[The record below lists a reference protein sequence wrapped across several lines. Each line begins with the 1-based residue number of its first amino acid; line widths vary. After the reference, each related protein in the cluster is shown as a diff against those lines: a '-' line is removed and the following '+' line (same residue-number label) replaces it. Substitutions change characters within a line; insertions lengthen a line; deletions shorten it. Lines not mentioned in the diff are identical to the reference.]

1 MLNML
6 DQVEFEGLDRPYFRL
21 RRDRETFL
29 GYKGERLWRAMAVKL
44 RVDSRKGHLNEET
57 FHTIIETLKHG
68 YAIRSGLGL
77 VLDVFESDSL
87 GHVT

>member
-21 RRDRETFL
+21 RRDGETFL
-29 GYKGERLWRAMAVKL
+29 DYKGERLWRAMAVKL
-44 RVDSRKGHLNEET
+44 RVDFRKGHLNEET

-77 VLDVFESDSL
+77 VLDVFDSDSL
-87 GHVT
+87 VHVT